1 VDTVVENSVEV
12 FKILTT
18 GNIQE
23 LDEDR
28 IETYQWSDQKRQ
40 SLAIVEFVS
49 ALCRDS
55 LRANERTRSCI
66 ALVLSR
72 IADLESHPT
81 FSSKHG
87 TTAVVVP
94 AIIDAFNSIENKRLK
109 ILVLRELCCLSS
121 PPEQGLLEELPR
133 LSYRKDLA
141 NLFAFLLS
149 SRGDSEMFTR
159 SR

>member
-1 VDTVVENSVEV
+1 M
-12 FKILTT
+12 T

-28 IETYQWSDQKRQ
+28 IETYQWSNQNRQ
-40 SLAIVEFVS
+40 SLAIVDFVS

-66 ALVLSR
+66 VLVLSR

-81 FSSKHG
+81 FSSKNS
-87 TTAVVVP
+87 TTAVVLP

-109 ILVLRELCCLSS
+109 ILVLQELFCLSS
-121 PPEQGLLEELPR
+121 PPGLLEELPR

-141 NLFAFLLS
+141 NLLPFYYHREGIQKCS
-149 SRGDSEMFTR
+149 QGRDNCSIR
-159 SR
+159 